1 VNLPEAIENYI
12 SHQRSLGMV
21 FRTQAGILTRLGRA
35 LGSIEVDRIDATSVQ
50 MHLYS
55 APPPSRPGQ
64 FATMNGFFRF
74 ALQRRLLAES
84 PLPIEKPTKPPYSKP
99 YIYSPGEIRR
109 LLDASEALEEWQ
121 PTRLSLLPQLSMRT
135 LILLLYGA
143 GLRISEAT
151 SLTLDD
157 LDLLKARLLV
167 RNAKFGKSR
176 RLPIGPK
183 LCEALRIYVK
193 ARNSL
198 GRHPPP
204 TPAVFVKRSGDP
216 ASRFAADLSFAVVR
230 GMAGIKRTD
239 GAFFQPRLHDLRHTF
254 AVHRLV
260 AWYKAGAN
268 VQLLLPKLSTYLGHV
283 GLAETQH
290 YLTMTPELLRE
301 ANLRFENYAAP
312 EDYNA

>member
-1 VNLPEAIENYI
+1 MNLPEAIQNYI
-12 SHQRSLGMV
+12 NHKRSLGMV
-21 FRTQAGILTRLGRA
+21 FRTQAGVLTRMGKA
-35 LGSIEVDRIDATSVQ
+35 MGPIEVDRVDSTSAK
-50 MHLYS
+50 MYLNS
-55 APPPSRPGQ
+55 TPPPSRPGR

-74 ALQRRLLAES
+74 ARQRRLLAAS
-84 PLPIEKPTKPPYSKP
+84 PLPIEKPTKPPYAKP
-99 YIYSPGEIRR
+99 YIYSPGEIRH
-109 LLDASEALEEWQ
+109 LLDASEVMKDDQ
-121 PTRLSLLPQLSMRT
+121 PNRFSLLPPLSMRT

-143 GLRISEAT
+143 GLRISEAI
-151 SLTLDD
+151 SLTLAD
-157 LDLLKARLLV
+157 LDLPKARLLV

-176 RLPIGPK
+176 LLPIGPK
-183 LCEALRIYVK
+183 LSEALRSYVK

-198 GRHPPP
+198 GRHPPS
-204 TPAVFVKRSGDP
+204 TTAIFVSRSGEP
-216 ASRFAADLSFAVVR
+216 AARFGAEISFAKVR
-230 GMAGIKRTD
+230 GRAGITRSD
-239 GAFFQPRLHDLRHTF
+239 GAFFQPRLHDLRHSF